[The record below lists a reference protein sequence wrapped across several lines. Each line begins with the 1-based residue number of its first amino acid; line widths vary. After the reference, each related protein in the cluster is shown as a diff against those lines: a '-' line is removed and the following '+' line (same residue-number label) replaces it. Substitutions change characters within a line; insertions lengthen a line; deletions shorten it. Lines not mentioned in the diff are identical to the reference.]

1 MLHLETQY
9 KNTSYAQKILPA
21 CGPTNL
27 SKTGFS
33 KDRALGQPDQL
44 HTWKNVR
51 TITK

>member
-1 MLHLETQY
+1 M
-9 KNTSYAQKILPA
+9 AKISIFIESKRRTA